1 MALSYEDCHC
11 KKCGKYYKF
20 AWVNSGYCEDCLK
33 LKELNEARSS
43 LNSENPDTFSNDYVI
58 CPYCGDAISDEDLID
73 LPECYEDGQ
82 HEITCDECGR
92 EFEVITYVSYSW
104 KTSRMRRKKND

>member
-1 MALSYEDCHC
+1 MTLDYQDHHC
-11 KKCGKYYKF
+11 KMCGKYDKL
-20 AWVNSGYCEDCLK
+20 AWVNGGYCDDCFK
-33 LKELNEARSS
+33 LRNLAKIRESIE
-43 LNSENPDTFSNDYVI
+43 EGEPDTFSSDYVV

-104 KTSRMRRKKND
+104 KTSRKNIK

>member
-1 MALSYEDCHC
+1 MTLDYQDHHC
-11 KKCGKYYKF
+11 KMCGKYDKL
-20 AWVNSGYCEDCLK
+20 AWVNGGYCDDCFK
-33 LKELNEARSS
+33 LRNLAKIRESIEEGES
-43 LNSENPDTFSNDYVI
+43 DTFSSDYVV

-104 KTSRMRRKKND
+104 KTSRKNIK